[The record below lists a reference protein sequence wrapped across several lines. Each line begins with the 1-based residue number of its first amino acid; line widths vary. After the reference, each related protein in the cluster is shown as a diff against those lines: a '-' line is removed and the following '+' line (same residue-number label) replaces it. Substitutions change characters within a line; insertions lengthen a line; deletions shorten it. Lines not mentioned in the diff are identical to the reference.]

1 MVKAL
6 RFHKRFGQALALR
19 GNIRVLTVETIV
31 TAMFYGMLF
40 VIWQPFVLGLGA
52 SMTVLGG
59 FSAALGL
66 LGSFSSPIWGRLSD
80 RVGRKPLLILSNV
93 LKAGALVF
101 CIIAN
106 TWFLLI
112 PYVILMGLSASYQ
125 QYNPA
130 GASVV
135 AESVRRE
142 ERGMAYSVLLFSSQV
157 TTAIVAPLGGFLAM
171 VYGFVPIFYACMAA
185 DIVCALLT
193 IVFVRETLEE
203 RPRVGV
209 LSGNRNWW
217 NVLREMFWPEFHL
230 RGFYVALVV
239 DAFAWGLGFS
249 ILYGMLV
256 RSFGFSTYELG
267 LLSAIV
273 SLAWG
278 VAQIPF
284 GKLMDKY
291 GRKLFLLVSEAFG
304 IVSVFGWLLSSSFA
318 HFAVLQ
324 VTFGVSI
331 ASWVPTVTAFLADNV
346 SKERRAEAMGKL
358 QAFRGVLAFP
368 APYIGGLL
376 YDVWG
381 FRAPLFMN
389 LLGSFVAFALL
400 FVLVQERYSVKK
412 RVKK

>member
-1 MVKAL
+1 VVKRL
-6 RFHKRFGQALALR
+6 GLYTRLGQALALK
-19 GNIRVLTVETIV
+19 GNIRVLTVEAMV

-59 FSAALGL
+59 LSAALGL

-80 RVGRKPLLILSNV
+80 RVGRKPLLILSNI

-112 PYVILMGLSASYQ
+112 PYVVLMGLSASYQ

-142 ERGMAYSVLLFSSQV
+142 ERGVAYSVLMFSSQA
-157 TTAIVAPLGGFLAM
+157 TTAVVAPLGGFLAM
-171 VYGFVPIFYACMAA
+171 VYGFVPIFYACIVA
-185 DIVCALLT
+185 DIICALLT
-193 IVFVRETLEE
+193 IVFVQETLEE
-203 RPRVGV
+203 RPRGGAR
-209 LSGNRNWW
+209 SGKRSWW
-217 NVLREMFWPEFHL
+217 KVLREMFWPESHL
-230 RGFYVALVV
+230 RGFYVAMVA
-239 DAFAWGLGFS
+239 DAFAWGLGYS

-256 RSFGFSTYELG
+256 RSFQFSTYELG

-273 SLAWG
+273 SVAWG
-278 VAQIPF
+278 VSQIPF
-284 GKLMDKY
+284 GKLMDRY

-304 IVSVFGWLLSSSFA
+304 IASVFGWLLSSNFV
-318 HFAVLQ
+318 HFVVLQ
-324 VTFGVSI
+324 VPFGVSV

-358 QAFRGVLAFP
+358 QAFRGVLTFP

-376 YDVWG
+376 YDKWG
-381 FRAPLFMN
+381 FRAPLFLN
-389 LLGSFVAFALL
+389 LLGSFVTFFLL
-400 FVLVQERYSVKK
+400 FVLVRERYP
-412 RVKK
+412 